1 MALRSIRDGGTTPQG
16 GVDCDFCKER
26 RGRNLQIIHVLK
38 FEDPDDLKR
47 HLAGVFPAPAGTYT
61 QGFLAQLWFTA
72 HEFYGHIAR
81 DKQIPLWRA
90 YLDAHG
96 VKPKEGRWEPPP
108 PPEPYRPDPECMKES
123 MRILKRIELPHG
135 HQFHLCGANL
145 VREMLVMDK
154 AFPGRGWGKN
164 ARELEADL
172 KRDRARKGG
181 SYP

>member
-1 MALRSIRDGGTTPQG
+1 MALRSIRGGGTTPQG
-16 GVDCDFCKER
+16 GADCDFCKER